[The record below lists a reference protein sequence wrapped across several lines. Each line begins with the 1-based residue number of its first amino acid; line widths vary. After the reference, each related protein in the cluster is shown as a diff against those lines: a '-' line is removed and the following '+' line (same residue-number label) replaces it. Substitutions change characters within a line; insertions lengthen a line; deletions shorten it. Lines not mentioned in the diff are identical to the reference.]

1 MFFYNIIENKNY
13 KDLNPLSCGMMQ
25 CKPDTSFG
33 PYIRNFYLIHFV
45 ISGKGYF
52 KNETNQYKV
61 IKDQA
66 FIIKPGEVTK
76 YWADPKDPWEYIWI
90 GFDGE
95 LSAKINELKS
105 PVIDIDSSFINSL
118 VNVCNIATTKEEY
131 LTGKLFELFSI
142 LFDNKTKS
150 NYAESVKN
158 YIVTSYSSE
167 ITLEQI
173 ATSLNLD
180 KRYLNRVFKNYFGIT
195 IKQYLIKTR
204 MKEAQRLLKKGYL
217 IKQVAFM
224 TGYNDPFVFSRAF
237 KEYYGFPP
245 QHIIAG
251 KND

>member
-33 PYIRNFYLIHFV
+33 PHIRNYYLIHFV

-52 KNETNQYKV
+52 KNENNQYKV
-61 IKDQA
+61 AKDQA
-66 FIIKPGEVTK
+66 FIIKPDEVTK

-105 PVIDIDSSFINSL
+105 PVIDIDSSFISSL
-118 VNVCNIATTKEEY
+118 VNVRNIVTTKEEY
-131 LTGKLFELFSI
+131 LVSKLFELFSI
-142 LFDNKTKS
+142 LFDNKTKC

-158 YIVTSYSSE
+158 YIVTSYNSE

-217 IKQVAFM
+217 IKQAAFM

-245 QHIIAG
+245 QHIITG